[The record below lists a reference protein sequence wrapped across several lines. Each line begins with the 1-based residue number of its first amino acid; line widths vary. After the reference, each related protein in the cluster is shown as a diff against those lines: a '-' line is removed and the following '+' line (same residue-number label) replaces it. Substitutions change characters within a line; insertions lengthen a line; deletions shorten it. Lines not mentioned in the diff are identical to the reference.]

1 MSGEPIYSPPT
12 ASKPQL
18 PRILCVDDEPSIL
31 SALRRQLR
39 RKYTVTVTDTPDQAL
54 EILATDSFEVI
65 ISDERMPGM
74 PGHEFL
80 AKAKLCA
87 PDAMRILLTGQADPT
102 DVASAVN
109 DSGIFKY
116 LQKPWSD
123 SDLQASID
131 DALNH
136 RAREISARE
145 GRVKTEAQN
154 FRFAEYNRKLS
165 LRMQR
170 VESERTEA
178 EQALRKL
185 SAASVA
191 GLFEVLAWS
200 DAVLADHCRRVAE
213 MTALLGEILGIP
225 KSEIEDA
232 RLAALI
238 HDIGKLKVGDQRS
251 TDPEVLAVHAESGSE
266 LIGKLPGIES
276 IGRAVRQHHER
287 FDGNGFPDGL
297 AGADIPIG
305 SRLIA
310 VCNAFDHALHQRRPN
325 QPSMSK
331 REAIEAVQKG
341 SSRHFDP
348 EIVTALAHL
357 VGQDGWKRSDSIGT
371 SDVLDLEPG
380 MILAKTLRTKDG
392 MVVAGEG
399 HELRETDIARIRKLA
414 HANSIASK
422 VTIKFKA

>member
-1 MSGEPIYSPPT
+1 MSGDPTFSSPT
-12 ASKPQL
+12 ASKPTL
-18 PRILCVDDEPSIL
+18 PRILCVDDEPNIL

-54 EILATDSFEVI
+54 DILESHSFEVI

-80 AKAKLCA
+80 AKAKLRA
-87 PDAMRILLTGQADPT
+87 PDAMRILLTGQADPA
-102 DVASAVN
+102 DVASALN

-123 SDLQASID
+123 SDLQSSID

-136 RAREISARE
+136 RARVISARE

-154 FRFAEYNRKLS
+154 FRFAEYNRKLAQQ
-165 LRMQR
+165 MQR
-170 VESERTEA
+170 AESERTQA
-178 EQALRKL
+178 EQALREL

-213 MTALLGEILGIP
+213 MTTSLGEILGIP
-225 KSEIEDA
+225 ESEIEEA
-232 RLAALI
+232 RLAALV
-238 HDIGKLKVGDQRS
+238 HDIGKLKVGECKGV
-251 TDPEVLAVHAESGSE
+251 DPEVQAEHAASGSD
-266 LIGKLPGIES
+266 LIRKLPGIETLAQ
-276 IGRAVRQHHER
+276 AVHHHHER
-287 FDGNGFPDGL
+287 FDGKGFPDGL
-297 AGADIPIG
+297 SGSDIPIG

-310 VCNAFDHALHQRRPN
+310 VASAFDRALAQGDKKVAL
-325 QPSMSK
+325 SK
-331 REAIEAVQKG
+331 SEAIEAVEKG

-348 EIVTALAHL
+348 EIVAALAQH
-357 VGQDGWKRSDSIGT
+357 VGKDEWQRTDAIGA
-371 SDVLDLEPG
+371 SDVLDLVPG
-380 MILAKTLRTKDG
+380 MILAKTLRTKEG

-399 HELRETDIARIRKLA
+399 HVLRESDIERIRKLA
-414 HANSIASK
+414 KSKSIAST
-422 VTIKFKA
+422 VTLKFKA